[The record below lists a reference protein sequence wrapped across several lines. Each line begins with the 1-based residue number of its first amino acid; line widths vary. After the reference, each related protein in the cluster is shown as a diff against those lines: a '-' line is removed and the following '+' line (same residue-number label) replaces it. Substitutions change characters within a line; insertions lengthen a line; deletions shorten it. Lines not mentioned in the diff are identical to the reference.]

1 MLSKCLLNEYMN
13 VVERMKRKEWCS
25 AFGSILPVC
34 ENTGTNFLLN
44 DFFFHSADLQNSVS
58 QIPSAFYAGETEKL
72 SFECRLLH
80 VLILIAIWQVNF
92 VV

>member
-44 DFFFHSADLQNSVS
+44 DFFFFIQQTYKTVYHKYPLL
-58 QIPSAFYAGETEKL
+58 FMLEKQK
-72 SFECRLLH
+72 SFLLN
-80 VLILIAIWQVNF
+80 VGCYMF
-92 VV
+92 